1 MQMPFPSLVSSLNR
15 LKRHC
20 YSPAPAAV
28 HSLLIS
34 PFSFSYLTLFDLLLR
49 KTANILVSA
58 LAQSLADEN
67 RIQTAILRS
76 KSMESIHVSA
86 ALVTVCVWRCCQNWF
101 TRRKLQVF
109 WCKTLN
115 HFPAIFSH
123 VQIEKR
129 YVVKKNR
136 KRHVDYVDK
145 VYMYR
150 ARLIG

>member
-1 MQMPFPSLVSSLNR
+1 MTLMQMLFPSLVSSLNR
-15 LKRHC
+15 LKCHC

-86 ALVTVCVWRCCQNWF
+86 ALVTVCV
-101 TRRKLQVF
+101 
-109 WCKTLN
+109 
-115 HFPAIFSH
+115 
-123 VQIEKR
+123 
-129 YVVKKNR
+129 
-136 KRHVDYVDK
+136 
-145 VYMYR
+145 
-150 ARLIG
+150 

>member
-1 MQMPFPSLVSSLNR
+1 MQMLFPSLVSSLNR
-15 LKRHC
+15 LKCHC

-86 ALVTVCVWRCCQNWF
+86 ALVTVCVWCCCKNWF

-115 HFPAIFSH
+115 HFLACVDREKICCKKK
-123 VQIEKR
+123 IEK
-129 YVVKKNR
+129 
-136 KRHVDYVDK
+136 D
-145 VYMYR
+145 M
-150 ARLIG
+150 LIM